1 MKLTDNLNDFNH
13 PAFVSWTSHSALWKE
28 LASSVAFYGN
38 TSLHVD
44 ETGTINLASNELK
57 FSEEEKLF
65 LVFERA
71 SEGNPL
77 DFMEQRLKDV
87 TREESWFIVIDALI
101 SLATLTTF
109 IKLCYDINSIA
120 THFLPY
126 LSIAIC
132 ILKTY

>member
-1 MKLTDNLNDFNH
+1 MISLILRSF
-13 PAFVSWTSHSALWKE
+13 SWTSHSALWKG

-71 SEGNPL
+71 SEGNFL
-77 DFMEQRLKDV
+77 DFMEQHLKDV

-109 IKLCYDINSIA
+109 INV
-120 THFLPY
+120 T
-126 LSIAIC
+126 
-132 ILKTY
+132 